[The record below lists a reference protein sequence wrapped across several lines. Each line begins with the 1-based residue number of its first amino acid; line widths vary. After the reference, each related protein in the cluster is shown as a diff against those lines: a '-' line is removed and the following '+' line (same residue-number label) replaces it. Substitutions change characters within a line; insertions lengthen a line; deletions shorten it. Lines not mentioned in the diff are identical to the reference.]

1 MKVVGLAVVI
11 VVELL
16 PVVEVATKLR
26 VVLTVNR
33 VEVVVEEDCDDVIG
47 SGSGMTCVVLSSLR
61 L

>member
-1 MKVVGLAVVI
+1 MVI
-11 VVELL
+11 VVEPLS
-16 PVVEVATKLR
+16 VVEVATTLR